1 MEKVLEGVKV
11 VDLSQ
16 WAFVPSAGA
25 VLADWGADVI
35 KVEHASRADPMRGL
49 IPGTTE
55 GYNFYIEQMN
65 RNKRAIGLDVR
76 HPDGRAL
83 FLDMIKQ
90 ADVFLTSLLETAR
103 ETMQI
108 TYEDLRKVNPR
119 LIYARGTGQGTK
131 GPDARKPGFDA
142 VSYWARGGIG
152 YVLTGAPGSPFVRQR
167 GAFGD
172 STGGMFLAGGIA
184 AALFRREQTG
194 EGMLVDVSLMG
205 TAAWIL
211 APDLLSS
218 YVTGKNPE
226 EQTAAAGPSGNPLVG
241 PYSTKDDRI
250 IWFNMLEADRYWPG
264 TCRALGLESLIED
277 ARYATFKDRVDNT
290 ASLTQAMTDAMAQK
304 TLEEWSDPLTENNC
318 IWSAVQSP
326 LEVAA
331 DPQTVANGFMPDH
344 PGFSNAKLTA
354 SPVQF
359 NGEAPEMHSGAP
371 DHGQHT
377 DEVLQEFGLDYDA
390 IIQLKV
396 DGVIN

>member
-1 MEKVLEGVKV
+1 MEKILEGVKV

-35 KVEHASRADPMRGL
+35 KVENADRADPMRGL

-65 RNKRAIGLDVR
+65 RGKRGIGIDLR
-76 HPDGRAL
+76 NPKGHAL
-83 FLDMIKQ
+83 FLDLIKQ
-90 ADVFLTSLLETAR
+90 ADVFLTSMLETAR
-103 ETMQI
+103 ESMHI
-108 TYEDLRKVNPR
+108 TYDDLRKVNPR
-119 LIYARGTGQGTK
+119 LIYGRGTGQGTK

-152 YVLTGAPGSPFVRQR
+152 YVLTGAPGAPFVRQR

-172 STGGMFLAGGIA
+172 STGGAFLAGGIA
-184 AALFRREQTG
+184 AALYRREQTG
-194 EGMLVDVSLMG
+194 QGLLVDVSLLG
-205 TAAWIL
+205 AACWIL

-226 EQTAAAGPSGNPLVG
+226 EQTGPAGPAGNPLVG
-241 PYSTKDDRI
+241 AYPTKDGRI
-250 IWFNMLEADRYWPG
+250 VWFNMLEADRYWPG
-264 TCRALGLESLIED
+264 TCRALGLDTLIED
-277 ARYATFKDRVDNT
+277 PRYATFQDRVDNA
-290 ASLTQAMTDAMAQK
+290 ASLTQTMTEAMAQK
-304 TLEEWSDPLTENNC
+304 TLDEWRAPLTENNC

-331 DPQTVANGFMPDH
+331 DPQVVANGLMPDH
-344 PGFSNAKLTA
+344 PGFSSAKLTA

-359 NGEAPEMHSGAP
+359 NEEPPEMHSGAP

-377 DEVLQEFGLDYDA
+377 DEVLLEFGLDYDA
-390 IIQLKV
+390 IIQLKI